1 MKKTKKRKTKKQSL
15 STKTKKAFQSK
26 LKPKKPL
33 KSKKEVKKS
42 KPASALTLKP
52 TTKKIST
59 LDYYHC
65 LCQRAQTG
73 FRGKKITQA
82 CQECKHSAPLLGIQR
97 KKEVQKLVGAYKQL
111 GISLSKLLDY

>member
-15 STKTKKAFQSK
+15 PTKIKKAFQSK
-26 LKPKKPL
+26 LKSPRKSL
-33 KSKKEVKKS
+33 KFSSKKHKNSPLTLAKPTRL
-42 KPASALTLKP
+42 KDPAS
-52 TTKKIST
+52 
-59 LDYYHC
+59 YYHC
-65 LCQRAQTG
+65 LCQQAQAG